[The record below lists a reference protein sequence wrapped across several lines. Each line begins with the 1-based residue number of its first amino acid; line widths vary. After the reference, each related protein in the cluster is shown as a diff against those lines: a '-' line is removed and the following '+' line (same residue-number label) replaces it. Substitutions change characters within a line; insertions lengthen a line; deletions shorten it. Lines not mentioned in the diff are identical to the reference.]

1 MKFARWTFLI
11 AGLYGLL
18 LVLPMLFMEQ
28 QMSQNYP
35 PAITHPEDDYGFIAA
50 VVAWQVA
57 FIIMSRDPLRFRPM
71 MLPAMI
77 EKFGYALIAMP
88 LFTQERIPGVVFGA
102 AMIDLALGVL
112 FIFAYLKTRQA
123 VSTEQAGLASNGI
136 ERGSAMTAQ
145 KGGSHELQS

>member
-35 PAITHPEDDYGFIAA
+35 PAITHPEYYYGFIAA

-57 FIIMSRDPLRFRPM
+57 FIIMSRDPLRHRPM

-88 LFTQERIPGVVFGA
+88 LFMQERIPGVVFGA
-102 AMIDLALGVL
+102 AMIDLALGLL
-112 FIFAYLKTRQA
+112 FVIAYLKTRQTA
-123 VSTEQAGLASNGI
+123 KAEWAGFASNMPGQ
-136 ERGSAMTAQ
+136 GTTLKGQ
-145 KGGSHELQS
+145 KRGSHELLS